1 MKDKKFWEEPFD
13 CQRWWTSPTRAAMNL
28 AARGLYRELLDY
40 QWMEGSVPD
49 NPATVAALLGRPVDE
64 ILSVWEQVRGHFSK
78 LKNGTLRNARMEK
91 IRRVK
96 TGTYASRSDI
106 GRKAVSARWQKQ
118 RTSDTNV
125 IRSDTN
131 DRTIERSNERTKNKT
146 PLPPGPDFETEWQRL
161 KAAYPKDANLH
172 SQPTESAWV
181 DAVLSATD
189 PPKVLTEVHSGL
201 ARMKASGTPTR
212 FMPTLKDFLL
222 NGRFREAWP
231 PEVELPQTAP
241 EPSVIERLK
250 RMGKL

>member
-1 MKDKKFWEEPFD
+1 M
-13 CQRWWTSPTRAAMNL
+13 L
-28 AARGLYRELLDY
+28 AY

-49 NPATVAALLGRPVDE
+49 DPAFVAALCGVSQAEVAPH
-64 ILSVWEQVRGHFSK
+64 WGAVRSRFRV
-78 LKNGTLRNARMEK
+78 LKNSTLRNTRMEK
-91 IRRVK
+91 LRRAK
-96 TGTYASRSDI
+96 TGVHHTLSEKKK
-106 GRKAVSARWQKQ
+106 KAANTRWSKQ
-118 RTSDTNV
+118 RSSNAPALHSDANYELLTTNYKLQT
-125 IRSDTN
+125 D
-131 DRTIERSNERTKNKT
+131 KT